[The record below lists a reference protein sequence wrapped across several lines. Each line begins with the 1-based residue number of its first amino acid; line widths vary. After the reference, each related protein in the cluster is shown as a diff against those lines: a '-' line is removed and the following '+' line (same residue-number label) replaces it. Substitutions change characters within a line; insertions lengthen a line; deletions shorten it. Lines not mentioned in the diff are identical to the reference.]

1 MFLEET
7 AELMLSTD
15 YKNRFK
21 AEYYQLL
28 IRCEKLKA
36 MLNKWDKGELT
47 FTPTCARN
55 IYDDQI
61 KFMQGYLEVLKKRG
75 EIEKIAL

>member
-7 AELMLSTD
+7 TELMLSTD

-21 AEYYQLL
+21 AEYYQLQ
-28 IRCEKLKA
+28 IRYEKLKI
-36 MLNKWDKGELT
+36 MLDKWDKDELT
-47 FTPTCARN
+47 FTPTCERS

-61 KFMQGYLEVLKKRG
+61 KFMEGYLEVLKKRG
-75 EIEKIAL
+75 EIEEIAL

>member
-7 AELMLSTD
+7 AELMMSAD
-15 YKNRFK
+15 YKDRFK

-28 IRCEKLKA
+28 IRYEKLKI
-36 MLNKWDKGELT
+36 MLEKWDEDELT
-47 FTPTCARN
+47 FPPTCERS

-61 KFMQGYLEVLKKRG
+61 KFMQGYLEVLEKRA
-75 EIEKIAL
+75 EIEEVAL